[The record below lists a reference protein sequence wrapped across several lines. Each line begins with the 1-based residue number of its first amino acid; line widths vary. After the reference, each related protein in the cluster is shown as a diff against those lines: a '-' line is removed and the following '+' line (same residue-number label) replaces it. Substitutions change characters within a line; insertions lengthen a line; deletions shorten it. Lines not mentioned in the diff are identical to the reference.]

1 MVKEDEQTI
10 QKRRLALQH
19 YYKRVLR
26 SVNASNC
33 SIVADFLTEGAKGMR
48 KDPTREPSQRMKRT
62 KSVTPDREITGRK
75 KKAKV
80 NRRSTTTSR
89 SRSSGDLDTSTIALL
104 KHAKESKPPAS
115 TLSSSVNSNSWVMVK
130 PRPVNG
136 SPQNPLLSRVNTLE
150 AGPTR
155 AKMAPLM
162 RQNRTTFVGPIPSVS
177 EMFSTAMDNDSSQD
191 EVSDGPF
198 VTAPTGPT
206 RAPKQAFMMRRAST
220 MFYHKKLQK
229 MDPLAVDAV
238 LEESEDSSSEKD
250 ETANLLYTQKVM
262 AEENINELSFI
273 TAAELASLG
282 LEDVDLA
289 EFDLA
294 EMHEM
299 SECTNVDQLLHQ
311 LGDEYLI

>member
-62 KSVTPDREITGRK
+62 KSVTPDREIAGRK

-104 KHAKESKPPAS
+104 KHAEESKPPAS
-115 TLSSSVNSNSWVMVK
+115 SLSSSVNSNSWVMVK

-136 SPQNPLLSRVNTLE
+136 SPQKPLLSRVNTLE